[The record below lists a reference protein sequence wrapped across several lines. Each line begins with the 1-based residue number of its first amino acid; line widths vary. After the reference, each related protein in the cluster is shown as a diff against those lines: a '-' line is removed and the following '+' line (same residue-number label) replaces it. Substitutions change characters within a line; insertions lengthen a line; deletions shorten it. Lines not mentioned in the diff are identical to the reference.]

1 MGCEMSALAA
11 TLFFIGLLL
20 MGADG
25 DTLGIQAVVN
35 ISGLVLFGVSMG
47 LMGAQKAFPRRYPGE
62 K

>member
-1 MGCEMSALAA
+1 MTALSA

-25 DTLGIQAVVN
+25 DTLTAQAIAN
-35 ISGLVLFGVSMG
+35 ISGLILFATSMW
-47 LMGAQKAFPRRYPGE
+47 MMSWSKTFPREIPEGR